1 MNVRVFLNHFG
12 SRMPVGIL
20 AQQGHEILFQY
31 APDFLERNIAL
42 SSYFLPLRSEI
53 FCDHK
58 HTFDGLFGVFHD
70 SLPDGWGL
78 LLLDR
83 VLSRI
88 GRSLAQTSPLER
100 LTLAGSNAMGALE
113 YEPDMSSANPE
124 EVLMDPDT
132 LARESER
139 LLGEHSYKGGYIDTL
154 LSLSGSL
161 SGARP
166 KISISLPDRN
176 GLPVPWIVKFRS
188 LQDAPDAGLQ
198 EYRLS
203 LATQKAGVD
212 MPQTRLLPSKTCE
225 GFFAI
230 KRFDRTFGKN
240 GILKI
245 HTHSACG
252 LLHASHRLPTLDYE
266 NLIRLTMDLTK
277 DARDVE
283 KMVRLMIFNVKAGN
297 RDDHS
302 KNFSFLMDETFHWH
316 LAPAY
321 DITSCPGINGEHC
334 SAVNGKG
341 KDITGRDL
349 AAAAAVGGI
358 SANKVKLMI
367 EQTEGAL
374 NDSLKQH
381 PNG

>member
-20 AQQGHEILFQY
+20 AQQGLEILFQY

-42 SSYFLPLRSEI
+42 SPYFLPLRSEI

-113 YEPDMSSANPE
+113 YEPDMSSTTPE
-124 EVLMDPDT
+124 EMLMEPDT

-203 LATQKAGVD
+203 LAAQKAGVD
-212 MPQTRLLPSKTCE
+212 MPQTRLLPSKTC
-225 GFFAI
+225 
-230 KRFDRTFGKN
+230 
-240 GILKI
+240 
-245 HTHSACG
+245 
-252 LLHASHRLPTLDYE
+252 
-266 NLIRLTMDLTK
+266 
-277 DARDVE
+277 
-283 KMVRLMIFNVKAGN
+283 
-297 RDDHS
+297 
-302 KNFSFLMDETFHWH
+302 
-316 LAPAY
+316 
-321 DITSCPGINGEHC
+321 
-334 SAVNGKG
+334 
-341 KDITGRDL
+341 
-349 AAAAAVGGI
+349 
-358 SANKVKLMI
+358 
-367 EQTEGAL
+367 
-374 NDSLKQH
+374 
-381 PNG
+381 